1 MTGVATLAEGRDAV
15 DDDRALV
22 APELRAALD
31 LFPPLDLSD
40 ERIAQF
46 RQPFEPLSAAPMPEA
61 LAAIRR
67 EERMLPGAAGSPDVR
82 ALLYRPAKDEAGE
95 ARPAY
100 LHIHGGGF
108 VLGSADMSDLSNR
121 AWVAALGCVVLS
133 VDYRL
138 APETVFPGARDDCYA
153 ALAWLHDQADEL
165 GIDRARIAIGGE
177 SAGGGH
183 AVALAIH
190 ARDEGVYP
198 ICFMLLDA
206 PMLDDRTG
214 SSAPHHPV
222 AGRLVWTPTQ
232 NRYGWRSLLGR
243 EPGTDDI
250 PAGAVPARCENLA
263 GLPPAFISVG
273 ALDLFLEED
282 LDFARRML
290 RLGIAVELHVT
301 PGAYH
306 GFGIAGPDT
315 PQMAALQAMRLAALR
330 RAFERP

>member
-1 MTGVATLAEGRDAV
+1 MDEARQ
-15 DDDRALV
+15 LV

-40 ERIAQF
+40 QSIAAF
-46 RQPFEPLSAAPMPEA
+46 RQPFANRPAEPMPEA
-61 LAAIRR
+61 LAAVQR
-67 EERMLPGAAGSPDVR
+67 EEIFLPGAPGSPDVR
-82 ALLYRPAKDEAGE
+82 CLLYRPAETVGDAL
-95 ARPAY
+95 RPAY

-108 VLGSADMSDLSNR
+108 VLGMADMSDLSNR
-121 AWVAALGCVVLS
+121 AWVAQLGCVVLS

-138 APETVFPGARDDCYA
+138 APETPFPGARDDCYA
-153 ALAWLHDQADEL
+153 ALAWLHDQADAL
-165 GIDRARIAIGGE
+165 GIDPTRIAIGGE

-190 ARDEGVYP
+190 ARDLGAYP

-214 SSAPHHPV
+214 SSAALHPV
-222 AGRLVWTPTQ
+222 TGRFVWTPVQ
-232 NRYGWRSLLGR
+232 NRYGWGALLGQ
-243 EPGTDDI
+243 EAGTDRV
-250 PAGAVPARCENLA
+250 PMAAVPARCPDLS

-282 LDFARRML
+282 IDFARRL
-290 RLGIAVELHVT
+290 LALGIAVELHVT

-306 GFGIAGPDT
+306 GFGLAGPDT
-315 PQMAALQAMRLAALR
+315 PQMQALQAMRLAALR
-330 RAFERP
+330 RALQGN